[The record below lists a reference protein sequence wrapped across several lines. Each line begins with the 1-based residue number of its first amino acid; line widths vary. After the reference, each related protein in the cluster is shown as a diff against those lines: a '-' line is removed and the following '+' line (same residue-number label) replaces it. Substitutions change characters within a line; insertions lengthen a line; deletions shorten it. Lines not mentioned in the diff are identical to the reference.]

1 MRITQAT
8 FSDLA
13 NSRNTTIIKR
23 WLVQFLE
30 HGTIPAVV
38 LALAI
43 APTDSRIRKRHDF
56 TQSTNRGMEILF
68 PALAKDGMTLASQ
81 DYERHRSFGQ
91 GSTSAARAHDL
102 NSRRPILIPAQ
113 PSHHNITVITEPHW
127 GKCL

>member
-8 FSDLA
+8 FSYLA

-56 TQSTNRGMEILF
+56 TQSTNRGIEILF

-81 DYERHRSFGQ
+81 DYERIVA
-91 GSTSAARAHDL
+91 SAKALPVQAAPTL
-102 NSRRPILIPAQ
+102 PTAGRPF
-113 PSHHNITVITEPHW
+113 
-127 GKCL
+127 